1 VLNTFIGRLQE
12 LSKTVVIH
20 QPDFLPYLGFFHR
33 FLQADVW
40 VILDTAQYVSGTSR
54 SWQNRDLI
62 KTPQGERWLTVGVR
76 RQSRTPMRDIML
88 ADSPWREDN
97 LNLLHA
103 NYRKAPYFDEIMP
116 FLKELYALPCQRLVE
131 FNLESIRMLMRLLGI
146 EIETVSA
153 SELNPAGRS
162 NDLLVDLLRKS
173 GSTRYLSGLGAK
185 GYFEPQPF
193 QDAGIEVVWQEFTHP
208 VYPQLHGEF
217 VPYLSSIDLL
227 FNCGAER
234 SRQIIRSI
242 G

>member
-1 VLNTFIGRLQE
+1 MA
-12 LSKTVVIH
+12 KTVVIH

-76 RQSRTPMRDIML
+76 KQSKAPICDIML
-88 ADSPWREDN
+88 ADSSWRQDN
-97 LNLLHA
+97 LNLLSA
-103 NYRKAPYFDEIMP
+103 NYREAPYFQEIMP
-116 FLKELYALPCQRLVE
+116 LLKELYAFPCERLVE
-131 FNLESIRMLMRLLGI
+131 FNLKSIGMLMQLLGI
-146 EIETVSA
+146 DIQTVLA
-153 SELNPAGRS
+153 SELNPAGKS
-162 NDLLVDLLRKS
+162 NDLLVDVLKKS

-185 GYFEPQPF
+185 DYFEPEPF
-193 QDAGIEVVWQEFTHP
+193 IKAGIEVVWQEFTHP

-227 FNCGAER
+227 FNCGTER